1 MNSIIAGINEALVK
15 PQASSLCQAK

>member
-15 PQASSLCQAK
+15 PQASSLCQVS